1 MNNKINFIIPLKDK
15 PKENNK
21 IIFYNT
27 IKRKTKENN
36 IYFLI
41 KLPQSK
47 TSVLEDDL
55 EEEDEV
61 SKKILE
67 DNLKRIKSFSKF
79 KSNIIINLNKHLIL
93 FQQL

>member
-21 IIFYNT
+21 KLYFIIPL
-27 IKRKTKENN
+27 KEKPKENN

-67 DNLKRIKSFSKF
+67 DNLKKELNHFP
-79 KSNIIINLNKHLIL
+79 NLNPI
-93 FQQL
+93 